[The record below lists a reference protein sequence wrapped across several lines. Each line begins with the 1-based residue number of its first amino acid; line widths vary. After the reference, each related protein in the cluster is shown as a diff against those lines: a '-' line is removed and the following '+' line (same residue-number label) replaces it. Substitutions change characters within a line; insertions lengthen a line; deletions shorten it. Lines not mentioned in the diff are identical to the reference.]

1 MRLVVSWLGMNHF
14 SLRFR
19 KEHPDKH
26 QFEDDEER
34 WVSIHWGRYINLN
47 LKTDNYIRTHSSED
61 FLTLITYD
69 FYNHAILNYC
79 HLFQFEEQGARELKQ
94 IFEGQN
100 YIGKTV
106 NDLHRKLDEVIGR
119 QERTLSQLSIMSQTG
134 SVQAQGQPNQQVFSK
149 A

>member
-1 MRLVVSWLGMNHF
+1 MWFAVSVLCMNHF
-14 SLRFR
+14 FLRFR

-34 WVSIHWGRYINLN
+34 WVSIHCGRYINL
-47 LKTDNYIRTHSSED
+47 KSDDCVRTHNTCTD
-61 FLTLITYD
+61 DMLKLITSD
-69 FYNHAILNYC
+69 FFHFAILNVC

-134 SVQAQGQPNQQVFSK
+134 SVQVQGQPHQQVFSK
-149 A
+149 T